1 MFQYIDRFSAHEL
14 KVLLKPN
21 TISPSSVA
29 GASKIMGLFAGFEGI
44 RSSERPKKIYF
55 VNNIMKTEILFLSY
69 SHRFQSHNPIH
80 FQF

>member
-1 MFQYIDRFSAHEL
+1 M
-14 KVLLKPN
+14 LKPN

-29 GASKIMGLFAGFEGI
+29 GASKIMGLFAGFARI
-44 RSSERPKKIYF
+44 IPSVKSKNIQF
-55 VNNIMKTEILFLSY
+55 VNDEMKTEILVLSY